1 MSDGETEI
9 VKALKG
15 IRTTLAWIAFWLF
28 LIALDVGH
36 RDVVDQ
42 LKLIVAKLK

>member
-1 MSDGETEI
+1 MDNDEI

-28 LIALDVGH
+28 MIYLNA
-36 RDVVDQ
+36 
-42 LKLIVAKLK
+42 